1 MLRAVLSGLLF
12 FALLLAGADAD
23 ARYRDWRDAVKAG
36 DYPAAYED
44 LFQTWRNGTPEP
56 RAQALRN
63 AWRDPKIVAVAR
75 EDFLRRMRPIADSH
89 TGDLASLRK
98 AIRKG
103 PIEDRVD
110 FAVVVDRKLEVD
122 REIERAFAA
131 KGQGKPAAA
140 TAPVAPAAGKP
151 PVVPVAQ
158 PSPAPGQKPLT
169 APAGS
174 SPAPSPPVTALAA
187 AASGSAATA
196 PASPASP
203 ASKASPAP
211 PPPAAPSPWSLN
223 LPGVDPGAVERATRT
238 DLPPDVA
245 AAKARSVWR
254 CKGAAEC
261 DRGWGAAESFVMSN
275 ANMRIR
281 TAKPPLIETYP
292 PITPGEIGLRVD
304 RVDVGDGVAELRL
317 TVACRAAKLRQACTT
332 AELRLYPAFPAF
344 LQSSR

>member
-1 MLRAVLSGLLF
+1 MLRSAAVLLLLVL
-12 FALLLAGADAD
+12 ALAGANAD

-44 LFQTWRNGTPEP
+44 LFQTWHTGTPDS

-63 AWRDPKIVAVAR
+63 AWRDPKIIAVAR
-75 EDFLRRMRPIADSH
+75 EDFLRHMRPIVDAH

-98 AIRKG
+98 AVRKG

-110 FAVVVDRKLEVD
+110 FAAVVDRKLEVE

-131 KGQGKPAAA
+131 RGQGKPAAA
-140 TAPVAPAAGKP
+140 MAPVAPAVVKPATAPAAQPAPAPGQNPATPPAVSSPTPPPSATAPAPTPPSPAATASAAPASIAGK
-151 PVVPVAQ
+151 VSTA
-158 PSPAPGQKPLT
+158 PSPAP
-169 APAGS
+169 
-174 SPAPSPPVTALAA
+174 
-187 AASGSAATA
+187 
-196 PASPASP
+196 
-203 ASKASPAP
+203 
-211 PPPAAPSPWSLN
+211 PSPWSLN
-223 LPGVDPGAVERATRT
+223 LPGVDPGAVERSTRS
-238 DLPPDVA
+238 DLPPEIA
-245 AAKARSVWR
+245 SAKARAVWR

-261 DRGWGAAESFVMSN
+261 ERGWAAAESFVLSN
-275 ANMRIR
+275 ADMRIR

-304 RVDVGDGVAELRL
+304 RVDLGDGASELRL

-332 AELRLYPAFPAF
+332 AELRLYPAFLAF